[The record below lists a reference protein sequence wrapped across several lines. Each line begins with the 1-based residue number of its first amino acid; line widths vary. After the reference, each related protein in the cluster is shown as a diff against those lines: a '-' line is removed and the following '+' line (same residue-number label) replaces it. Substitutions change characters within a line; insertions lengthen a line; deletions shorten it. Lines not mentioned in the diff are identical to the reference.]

1 MNTQSSNKN
10 CNPFAIINNI
20 PRDYHSSD
28 LRNFFSQFIETK
40 GFKCFHFRHRPEVQL
55 HKRKENGEDENCGQ
69 QKTSSTNTCCCVV
82 SVFEDRYEE
91 FYKMYHRKH
100 WLDSNGESIS
110 KVCHISKVKIQNS
123 DGKHF
128 GILVYL
134 ILCDGNF
141 NCCVFRWK
149 EKIHRWNPWVLYLL
163 HFYNLWV
170 SMIKKINST
179 AVSVFVM

>member
-1 MNTQSSNKN
+1 MNAQNSNKK

-55 HKRKENGEDENCGQ
+55 HKENGEDENCDQ

-110 KVCHISKVKIQNS
+110 KVCHISRVKIQNS
-123 DGKHF
+123 DGKHMVEF
-128 GILVYL
+128 IGRRGKYIVGIHGCCICCTVQL
-134 ILCDGNF
+134 ICGF
-141 NCCVFRWK
+141 
-149 EKIHRWNPWVLYLL
+149 
-163 HFYNLWV
+163 
-170 SMIKKINST
+170 
-179 AVSVFVM
+179 

>member
-1 MNTQSSNKN
+1 MNVQNSNKK

-55 HKRKENGEDENCGQ
+55 HKRKENGEDENCDH

-110 KVCHISKVKIQNS
+110 KVCHISRVKIQNS
-123 DGKHF
+123 DGKHIHVVEIF
-128 GILVYL
+128 LGRRGKYIVGIH
-134 ILCDGNF
+134 G
-141 NCCVFRWK
+141 CCTCCTVT
-149 EKIHRWNPWVLYLL
+149 I
-163 HFYNLWV
+163 NLWV
-170 SMIKKINST
+170 LTKN
-179 AVSVFVM
+179 

>member
-1 MNTQSSNKN
+1 MNAQNSNKK

-20 PRDYHSSD
+20 PRDYHSSA

-55 HKRKENGEDENCGQ
+55 HKRKENGEDENCDQ

-100 WLDSNGESIS
+100 WLDINGESIS
-110 KVCHISKVKIQNS
+110 KVCHISRVKIQNS
-123 DGKHF
+123 DGKHIVEF
-128 GILVYL
+128 FYVEGENTSLESMGVESVVLLQLICGFWQWSKLPLQQYQYL
-134 ILCDGNF
+134 
-141 NCCVFRWK
+141 
-149 EKIHRWNPWVLYLL
+149 
-163 HFYNLWV
+163 
-170 SMIKKINST
+170 
-179 AVSVFVM
+179 